1 MMKAKR
7 GGIMLPLF
15 FALFMSENRGNIK
28 SFWCDAFGE
37 TIVDLCQGF

>member
-15 FALFMSENRGNIK
+15 FALFMSETGKDTVIL
-28 SFWCDAFGE
+28 
-37 TIVDLCQGF
+37 V